1 MFLTRILTANR
12 LEERPH
18 GLQSIWLQGDHAAA
32 GLQVAYA
39 REENAAILV
48 NCETGRHESV
58 LPEKSDQFFLPS
70 DIEDPP

>member
-1 MFLTRILTANR
+1 MFLTRILTATR

-32 GLQVAYA
+32 GPQVAYA

-48 NCETGRHESV
+48 NCEDRPARVRSSREERSIFS
-58 LPEKSDQFFLPS
+58 PE
-70 DIEDPP
+70 